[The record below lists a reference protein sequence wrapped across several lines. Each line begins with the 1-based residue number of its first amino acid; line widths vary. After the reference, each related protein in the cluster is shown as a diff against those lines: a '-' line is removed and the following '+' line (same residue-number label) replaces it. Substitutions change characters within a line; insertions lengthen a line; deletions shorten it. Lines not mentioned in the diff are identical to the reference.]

1 MDPEAGKVN
10 EAWHR
15 HRAMLTRRGFL
26 SAAAGL
32 AALPVSSHGAPLARS
47 RDADIVVVGAGA
59 AGIAAA
65 RRIMGANR
73 KVVVVEAGPQIGG
86 RCITDQGTLD
96 VAFDRGARWLHNPD
110 GTIAQLVPSIGLEVA
125 ALPLGQR
132 LRIGRRDARGREIE
146 KYLAAV
152 GRANRAIEE
161 AARGKLDS
169 SCATVLAAKDVAKDL
184 GDFLGTV
191 EFSLGAAYAGKDLKE
206 LSAIDKA
213 RAQDRNIALG
223 CPQGLGT
230 LIARFGEQIPVTLSA
245 PVSRINWSGREV
257 AVETPTGRIAA
268 RAAIVTVSTNVL
280 TSGDIR
286 FSPELPR
293 RTLDAAAKLGLGSYD
308 HIMLQLSGNPLGLAP
323 NDLLIEQSDST
334 RTGLLFANIEGTS
347 LCSLD
352 VGGSFGRDLSAQGEQ
367 AMADFAREWI
377 SRLFGGAAG
386 RAVKSVAATRWNAAP
401 YVKGAMSAA
410 TPGGQMSRR
419 ILTEPLGNLF
429 LAGEATHETLWG
441 TVEGAWESGLAA
453 AEAALRR
460 IGALA
465 D

>member
-1 MDPEAGKVN
+1 MDLEEGN
-10 EAWHR
+10 GTEAWR
-15 HRAMLTRRGFL
+15 RRAALTRRGFL
-26 SAAAGL
+26 TAAAGL
-32 AALPVSSHGAPLARS
+32 TVLPRSSYGAPVARS

-86 RCITDQGTLD
+86 RCITDKTSLN

-110 GTIAQLVPSIGLEVA
+110 GTVAQLVPSIGLEVST
-125 ALPLGQR
+125 LPLGQR

-146 KYLAAV
+146 RYLAAM

-169 SCATVLAAKDVAKDL
+169 SCATVLAGREVAKDL
-184 GDFLGTV
+184 GEWAGTV
-191 EFSLGAAYAGKDLKE
+191 EFSLGAGYAGKDLKE

-223 CPQGLGT
+223 CPQGMGT
-230 LIARFGEQIPVTLSA
+230 LIARFGEQIPVTLDA
-245 PVSRINWSGREV
+245 PVSRINWSNREV
-257 AVETPTGRIAA
+257 GVETPTGRIAA
-268 RAAIVTVSTNVL
+268 RAVIVTVSTNVL
-280 TSGDIR
+280 TAGDIR
-286 FSPELPR
+286 FSPELPK
-293 RTLDAAAKLGLGSYD
+293 RTVDAAAKLGLGSYD
-308 HIMLQLSGNPLGLAP
+308 HIMVQLDGNPLGLAA
-323 NDLLIEQSDST
+323 NDMLIEQSDSAK
-334 RTGLLFANIEGTS
+334 TGLLFGNMDGSA

-352 VGGSFGRDLSAQGEQ
+352 VGGSFGRDLSAQGEE
-367 AMADFAREWI
+367 AMAQFAREWI
-377 SRLFGGAAG
+377 TRLFGGAAG
-386 RAVKSVAATRWNAAP
+386 RAVKSVTATRWNAAP

-410 TPGGQMSRR
+410 APGGAMSRR
-419 ILTEPLGNLF
+419 ILAEPLGNLF
-429 LAGEATHETLWG
+429 FAGEATHETLWG

-465 D
+465 E